1 MRTSVQSTSDFESR
15 RQRVLL
21 GLGKA
26 LIDHRDALQRAK
38 EAYLIDSASAAGI
51 GVGLAEPLQR

>member
-1 MRTSVQSTSDFESR
+1 MRTFVQSTSDFESR

-26 LIDHRDALQRAK
+26 LIDYRDALQRAK
-38 EAYLIDSASAAGI
+38 EAYLIGSASDAGI